1 MISSINDYRK
11 GISMAAKP
19 IVVIGSS
26 NMDLVAKSHKIP
38 VVGETLTGSDFFMTP
53 GGKGANQAVAAA
65 KLGANVIFIARLGN
79 DVFAEKSL
87 ENFKS
92 VNINTKH
99 IAQLDGVPSGVAVIA
114 IDDNGKNIIIVVPG
128 ANGKLLPADAE
139 KASADIAAAG
149 VVVCQLEIPIET
161 VEKAAEIAVKN
172 KVPFILDPAPAR
184 PLSDKLLSMVDVIK
198 PNETEAQTITG
209 IKVTDVES
217 ASKAADWLLGKGVKN
232 VIITLGDK
240 GALLANKSGKET
252 IDRIKVKAVDSTAAG
267 DAFTGALAY
276 GLANGNSLKAPAKY
290 ANAVA
295 AISVTRL
302 GAQAS
307 MPTKQEVDNFIANL

>member
-1 MISSINDYRK
+1 MGSQSK
-11 GISMAAKP
+11 H
-19 IVVIGSS
+19 IVVVGSS
-26 NMDLVAKSHKIP
+26 NMDLVAKAPRIP
-38 VVGETLTGSDFFMTP
+38 ITGETLLGTDFFMVP

-65 KLGANVIFIARLGN
+65 KLGANVIFVARLGK

-92 VNINTKH
+92 VHINTKH
-99 IAQLDGVPSGVAVIA
+99 IVQLEGIPSGVAIIA
-114 IDDNGKNIIIVVPG
+114 IDDNGKNIIIVIPG
-128 ANGKLLPADAE
+128 ANGKLMQADVE
-139 KASADIAAAG
+139 KASADIASAG

-161 VEKAAEIAVKN
+161 VEKAAELAAQN
-172 KVPFILDPAPAR
+172 KVLFILDPAPAR

-198 PNETEAQTITG
+198 PNEIEAQTITG
-209 IKVTDVES
+209 IKVVDINT
-217 ASKAADWLLGKGVKN
+217 ASKAADWLLAKGVRN

-240 GALLANKSGKET
+240 GALLANKNGKET
-252 IDRIKVKAVDSTAAG
+252 IESRRVKAVDSTAAG
-267 DAFTGALAY
+267 DAFTGALAF
-276 GLANGNSLKAPAKY
+276 GLANGKSLKEAAVY

-307 MPTKQEVDNFIANL
+307 MPTKKEVDAFIAADK